1 MDKDDAFIR
10 IYDSEDLQY
19 HGGDKEE
26 THGKKGESHEHKHSH
41 GDGEKDEQTR
51 HYEASMKKLKIVSF
65 VSVFF
70 ITA

>member
-1 MDKDDAFIR
+1 MDKDDAFIK
-10 IYDSEDLQY
+10 IYDSEDIQY

-26 THGKKGESHEHKHSH
+26 THGHSH
-41 GDGEKDEQTR
+41 GKETEGKKGGDKDEATR